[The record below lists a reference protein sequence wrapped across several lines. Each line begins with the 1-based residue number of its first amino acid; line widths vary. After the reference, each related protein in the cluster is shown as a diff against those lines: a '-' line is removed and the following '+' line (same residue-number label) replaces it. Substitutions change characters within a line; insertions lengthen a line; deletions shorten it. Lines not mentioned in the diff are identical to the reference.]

1 MKVRSFFYRY
11 IIAIARSVATMSRI
25 ASPDP
30 GESGTLLALIKFSYP
45 RIESQKMHRGK
56 ICKPSETLD
65 QGIRRFDRWT
75 IFWPISSAS
84 QALQSPP
91 TPEFPIINMH
101 SSWLDK
107 TVGKQD
113 IWGLLSFEN
122 LSDFYAKKQSSIPLS
137 TYQSWERMSGLALQ
151 AGWPL
156 RIICV

>member
-1 MKVRSFFYRY
+1 
-11 IIAIARSVATMSRI
+11 
-25 ASPDP
+25 
-30 GESGTLLALIKFSYP
+30 
-45 RIESQKMHRGK
+45 MHRGK

-122 LSDFYAKKQSSIPLS
+122 LSDFYAKKQSSIPL
-137 TYQSWERMSGLALQ
+137 LQ
-151 AGWPL
+151 HTNHGRGWPDWPYRPDGL
-156 RIICV
+156 SGSFVYNDSMLPLLPMFYSEPTILESILLNDYIPHELSMD